1 MRVPALVLSWVLA
14 GWPVVAGA
22 QEIVAQ
28 SRVVGVT
35 VYADA
40 AEVVREV
47 AVDLV
52 AGRQGV
58 VVADLPEGAVMAGL
72 RVEAPE
78 GVTLGAV
85 ALRPA
90 QGGGGVLAGE
100 AAARARLV
108 AAEEALAVARAAA
121 DAVAAEVEAAEA
133 QVAFLG
139 RVTAE
144 AGDGTGAEALVALAQ
159 GIGGQVL
166 AAKRAGAEARARLV
180 PLTRAVTEAGAEV
193 ARAEEALAALAEA
206 GDGQEL
212 AVTVE
217 AGAAGPA
224 VLRVVHLVEGASWR
238 PSYEVALT
246 RGDVPALALSRAA
259 LVTQDTGEDWRGV
272 ALVLST
278 AALAQRTEPAM
289 PWPRLRRIV
298 SEEELAKRAAGEMA
312 MADAAA
318 PVAEAMMEPEVV
330 AEAVAGEDL
339 VIWRY
344 PAVVD
349 VADGVED
356 VRLALDRL
364 DFAPEVEARAVP
376 EQDATAYQVA
386 RFVNAGDELLLAG
399 EAVLVRDG
407 QVIGAG
413 MVPRLAPGQEAEM
426 GFGPIEGLR
435 LEVLRPSRSEGDQ
448 GVFVTES
455 RQEERVVYR
464 VENLTGRDWDVRLL
478 AGVTYAEQEDLEV
491 EVVAEPAPAEVD
503 VDGRR
508 GVMAWRLS
516 VAAGARAEVSV
527 TERLVW
533 PEGMVLE

>member
-1 MRVPALVLSWVLA
+1 MRILAVVLA
-14 GWPVVAGA
+14 IWPVVAGA
-22 QEIVAQ
+22 QEIVAE
-28 SRVVGVT
+28 SRVVAVT

-47 AVDLV
+47 AVDLT
-52 AGRQGV
+52 AGQQGIV
-58 VVADLPEGAVMAGL
+58 VPDLPSGAVMAGL
-72 RVEAPE
+72 RVEAAA
-78 GVTLGAV
+78 GVTVGAV

-90 QGGGGVLAGE
+90 QGEAGVLAGE
-100 AAARARLV
+100 AAARARLIEAEAGL
-108 AAEEALAVARAAA
+108 AAARAAA

-144 AGDGTGAEALVALAQ
+144 AGDGTGAEALVALAE
-159 GIGGQVL
+159 GIGAQVL
-166 AAKRAGAEARARLV
+166 SAKRAGAEARARLV
-180 PLTRAVTEAGAEV
+180 PLTRAVTEAEAAV
-193 ARAEEALAALAEA
+193 ARAEDALVALADA
-206 GDGQEL
+206 GGGQEL
-212 AVTVE
+212 TVSV
-217 AGAAGPA
+217 AAAAAGPA

-238 PSYEVALT
+238 PAYEVALE
-246 RGDVPALALSRAA
+246 RGDVPKLGISRAA

-272 ALVLST
+272 TLVLST
-278 AALAQRTEPAM
+278 AALGQRTEPGM

-298 SEEELAKRAAGEMA
+298 SEEDLARRASEMA

-318 PVAEAMMEPEVV
+318 PVAEVMMEPEVV
-330 AEAVAGEDL
+330 AEAVASEDL

-344 PAVVD
+344 PAPVD
-349 VADGVED
+349 VSDGVED

-376 EQDATAYQVA
+376 EQDETAFQVA
-386 RFVNAGDELLLAG
+386 RFVNGSDELLLAG

-413 MVPRLAPGQEAEM
+413 AVPRLAPGQEAEM

-435 LEVLRPSRSEGDQ
+435 LDVVRPSRSEGDQ
-448 GVFVTES
+448 GVFVKEN

-464 VENLTGRDWDVRLL
+464 VENLTGKAWEVRLL

-491 EVVAEPAPAEVD
+491 EVVADPVPAETD
-503 VDGRR
+503 VEGQR
-508 GVMAWRLS
+508 GVMAWQLA
-516 VAAGARAEVSV
+516 VAAGASAEVSV

>member
-1 MRVPALVLSWVLA
+1 M
-14 GWPVVAGA
+14 
-22 QEIVAQ
+22 
-28 SRVVGVT
+28 
-35 VYADA
+35 
-40 AEVVREV
+40 
-47 AVDLV
+47 
-52 AGRQGV
+52 
-58 VVADLPEGAVMAGL
+58 
-72 RVEAPE
+72 
-78 GVTLGAV
+78 
-85 ALRPA
+85 
-90 QGGGGVLAGE
+90 
-100 AAARARLV
+100 
-108 AAEEALAVARAAA
+108 
-121 DAVAAEVEAAEA
+121 
-133 QVAFLG
+133 
-139 RVTAE
+139 
-144 AGDGTGAEALVALAQ
+144 
-159 GIGGQVL
+159 
-166 AAKRAGAEARARLV
+166 
-180 PLTRAVTEAGAEV
+180 
-193 ARAEEALAALAEA
+193 
-206 GDGQEL
+206 
-212 AVTVE
+212 
-217 AGAAGPA
+217 
-224 VLRVVHLVEGASWR
+224 
-238 PSYEVALT
+238 
-246 RGDVPALALSRAA
+246 
-259 LVTQDTGEDWRGV
+259 
-272 ALVLST
+272 
-278 AALAQRTEPAM
+278 
-289 PWPRLRRIV
+289 
-298 SEEELAKRAAGEMA
+298 
-312 MADAAA
+312 
-318 PVAEAMMEPEVV
+318 
-330 AEAVAGEDL
+330 
-339 VIWRY
+339 IWRY

>member
-1 MRVPALVLSWVLA
+1 MRLLALVLAV
-14 GWPVVAGA
+14 WPAVAGA
-22 QEIVAQ
+22 EGIVAQ
-28 SRVVGVT
+28 SRVVAVT

-40 AEVVREV
+40 AEVLREV
-47 AVDLV
+47 AVELA

-78 GVTLGAV
+78 GVTVGAV

-108 AAEEALAVARAAA
+108 AAEAALAGARAAA

-144 AGDGTGAEALVALAQ
+144 AGEATGAEALVALAE

-180 PLTRAVTEAGAEV
+180 PLMRAVTEAKAEV
-193 ARAEEALAALAEA
+193 ARAEEDLAALAGA
-206 GDGQEL
+206 GDGQAL

-217 AGAAGPA
+217 AAAAGA
-224 VLRVVHLVEGASWR
+224 VVLRVVHLVEGASWR

-246 RGDVPALALSRAA
+246 RGDRPALALSRAA
-259 LVTQDTGEDWRGV
+259 LVTQATGEDWRGV

-278 AALAQRTEPAM
+278 AALSQRMEPGM

-298 SEEELAKRAAGEMA
+298 SEEDLARGAAEMA
-312 MADAAA
+312 MADAAP
-318 PVAEAMMEPEVV
+318 PVMEAEVV
-330 AEAVAGEDL
+330 AEAVASEDL

-344 PAVVD
+344 PAAVD

-386 RFVNAGDELLLAG
+386 RFVNGSDELLLEG

-413 MVPRLAPGQEAEM
+413 AVPRLAPGQEAEM

-435 LEVLRPSRSEGDQ
+435 LEVARPSRSEGDQ
-448 GVFVTES
+448 GVFVSEN

-464 VENLTGRDWDVRLL
+464 VENLTGKAWDVRLL
-478 AGVTYAEQEDLEV
+478 AGVTYAEQDDLEV
-491 EVVAEPAPAEVD
+491 DVVAEPAPAEVD

-508 GVMAWRLS
+508 GVMAWQLA
-516 VAAGARAEVSV
+516 VAAGAVAEVSV

-533 PEGMVLE
+533 PDGMVLE